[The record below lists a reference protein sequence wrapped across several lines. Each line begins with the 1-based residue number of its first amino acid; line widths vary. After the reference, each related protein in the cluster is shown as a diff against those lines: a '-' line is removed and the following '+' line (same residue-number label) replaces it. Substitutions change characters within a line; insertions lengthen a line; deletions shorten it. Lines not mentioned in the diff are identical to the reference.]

1 MADLLMFAASAAH
14 GAAEAHA
21 EPTAL
26 GLNATVFVS
35 LAMLL
40 FLGILAWKKVPA
52 LIGKMLD
59 DKIAGIRSQ
68 LDEASTLRNEAEALR
83 NEYAAKLAAL
93 DGEVG
98 VIRARAEEEAAS
110 LVAKTEADAKDL
122 VARRQRMAE
131 DRIAAAE
138 RAAIADVR
146 ETASRAAVAAA
157 AGLISDRLDAP
168 GDKPLI
174 DRAIAELGRA

>member
-1 MADLLMFAASAAH
+1 MADLMMFAAAAAH
-14 GAAEAHA
+14 GAAEVHA

-26 GLNATVFVS
+26 GLNATVYVS

-40 FLGILAWKKVPA
+40 FLGVLAWKKVPA
-52 LIGKMLD
+52 LIAKMLD
-59 DKIAGIRSQ
+59 ERIAGIRAQ
-68 LDEASTLRNEAEALR
+68 LDEAATLRSEAEALR

-93 DGEVG
+93 DGEAAD
-98 VIRARAEEEAAS
+98 IRARAEEEAAA

-138 RAAIADVR
+138 RAAVADVR
-146 ETASRAAVAAA
+146 AAASRAAVAAA
-157 AGLISDRLDAP
+157 SGLISDRLDETA
-168 GDKPLI
+168 DKPLI

>member
-1 MADLLMFAASAAH
+1 MADWLIFAAGAAH

-26 GLNATVFVS
+26 GLNATVWVS

-52 LIGKMLD
+52 LIGKLLD
-59 DKIAGIRSQ
+59 DKIAGIRAQ
-68 LDEASTLRNEAEALR
+68 LDEAAALRTEAEVLR

-93 DGEVG
+93 DGEAAT
-98 VIRARAEEEAAS
+98 IRARAEEEAAAV
-110 LVAKTEADAKDL
+110 VARTEADAREL
-122 VARRQRMAE
+122 VARRQQMAE

-138 RAAIADVR
+138 RSAIADVR
-146 ETASRAAVAAA
+146 DTASRTAVAAA
-157 AGLISDRLDAP
+157 ASLIAERNSATS
-168 GDKPLI
+168 DKPLV
-174 DRAIAELGRA
+174 DKAISDLSRV